1 MTLECR
7 IDVLNLSARCSN
19 ALKAENII
27 LVRDLIKLTPAEIKN
42 IVNIG
47 EKQVSEIQNEVSRFG
62 LALGCSV
69 QPVKQEE
76 DSPLNIEKEHCDYY
90 LEVYWWDYTLV
101 DKVAT
106 KKEKN
111 VLAFIG
117 LYRDYELEFED
128 QLTILTNLRENL
140 ISAYLNWPDGEVTV
154 SLVIKEEGVNL

>member
-1 MTLECR
+1 MALECS

-27 LVRDLIKLTPAEIKN
+27 LVRDLIKLTPAEIKK

-76 DSPLNIEKEHCDYY
+76 DSPLDIKKEHCDYY
-90 LEVYWWDYTLV
+90 LEVYHWDHKLV
-101 DKVAT
+101 NGVVT
-106 KKEKN
+106 QKEKI
-111 VLAFIG
+111 VLSFIG
-117 LYRDYELEFED
+117 LYRDFELEFED
-128 QLTILTNLRENL
+128 QLTILTQLRENL